1 MSTKVVL
8 FVLFL
13 SSIALVSS
21 WLQAAR
27 ASHGVQTRPVGKS
40 LRLKDTTEDIAAEKL
55 IYDTK
60 TGRFFESKI
69 EDICLEEFCLLD
81 EAGKPILLTR
91 DEKERVFLDAI
102 QSYYFSGKSG
112 LPDNEFD
119 RLKEDLSWEGSALV
133 QLSRD
138 EAMFMNAM
146 QVITHTYLIASDT
159 D

>member
-1 MSTKVVL
+1 MTTKVILVVVL
-8 FVLFL
+8 L
-13 SSIALVSS
+13 STISLVSS

-27 ASHGVQTRPVGKS
+27 TSHGIQTRLVGKS
-40 LRLKDTTEDIAAEKL
+40 LRLQDTKEDIAAEKL

-60 TGRFFESKI
+60 SGRFFESKV

-81 EAGKPILLTR
+81 EDGKPILLTR

-102 QSYYFSGKSG
+102 QSYYYSGKSG
-112 LPDNEFD
+112 LPDDEFD

-146 QVITHTYLIASDT
+146 QVGRIDGIDEK
-159 D
+159 

>member
-1 MSTKVVL
+1 MSTKLVL
-8 FVLFL
+8 VALFL
-13 SSIALVSS
+13 GTFSYVSS

-60 TGRFFESKI
+60 SGRFFESKI
-69 EDICLEEFCLLD
+69 EDICLEEFCLLEED
-81 EAGKPILLTR
+81 GVTPILLTR

-133 QLSRD
+133 TLSRD

-146 QVITHTYLIASDT
+146 QVSLYIQRHR
-159 D
+159 